1 MKTNQLLLHAPIGYT
16 GYGVAGWNIARE
28 LYRQQFDLYVKPIMV
43 GQLTPKHIFPLEDE
57 KDQEIMQKL
66 CFRQFNPKAPTVKI
80 WHQFDLDTRIGTGKY
95 VAFPFFELDIF
106 TENEKFH
113 LSIPDQIVVSSKWA
127 KNILND
133 NQVQTPCEVVPLGVN
148 IDIFDYERY
157 EVNTTQQNEKY
168 IFLNIGKW
176 EIRKGHD
183 ILKDIFTKA
192 FSPSD
197 NVELWIA
204 ASSDCGIFSDKEIKE
219 WHNYYS
225 TGPMASK
232 IKIIPRLPTQ
242 YDIAELISKSSCGIF
257 PSKAEGWNL
266 ELLEMMS
273 MNKPVIATN
282 YSAHTEFCNDKN
294 CMLINIDKLE
304 PAFDGK
310 WFNGDKGNWAKF
322 EEKQIEQTINWM
334 RYVYKNN
341 IRDNQHGIET
351 GKKFTWKNTV
361 NQLISHIG

>member
-1 MKTNQLLLHAPIGYT
+1 MKINQLLLHSPIGYT
-16 GYGVAGWNIARE
+16 GYGVVGWNIARE
-28 LYRQQFDLYVKPIMV
+28 LYKQQFDLYVKPIMV
-43 GQLTPKHIFPLEDE
+43 GQLTPQHIFPLEDPQ
-57 KDQEIMQKL
+57 DQQIMQEL
-66 CFRQFNPKAPTVKI
+66 CFRYFNSKAPTVKI
-80 WHQFDLDTRIGTGKY
+80 WHQFDLDTRIGTGEY
-95 VAFPFFELDIF
+95 LAFPFFELDTF

-113 LSIPDQIVVSSKWA
+113 LSIPDKILVSSKWA
-127 KNILND
+127 KNILDENKIRAI
-133 NQVQTPCEVVPLGVN
+133 CEVVPLGVN
-148 IDIFDYERY
+148 NNIFDYTKYTHDSSES
-157 EVNTTQQNEKY
+157 NDKY

-176 EIRKGHD
+176 EVRKGHD

-192 FSPSD
+192 FGPSD

-219 WHNYYS
+219 WHNYYN

-242 YDIAELISKSSCGIF
+242 YNIADLISKASCGIF
-257 PSKAEGWNL
+257 PSRAEGWNL

-282 YSAHTEFCNDKN
+282 YSAHTEFCDQEN

-304 PAFDGK
+304 LAFDGK
-310 WFNGDKGNWAKF
+310 WFKGNNGNWAKF
-322 EEKQIEQTINWM
+322 EENQIEQTVEYM

-341 IRDNQHGIET
+341 IRKNPHGVKT
-351 GKKFTWKNTV
+351 GQKFTWTNTV
-361 NQLISHIG
+361 NKMLSYIG